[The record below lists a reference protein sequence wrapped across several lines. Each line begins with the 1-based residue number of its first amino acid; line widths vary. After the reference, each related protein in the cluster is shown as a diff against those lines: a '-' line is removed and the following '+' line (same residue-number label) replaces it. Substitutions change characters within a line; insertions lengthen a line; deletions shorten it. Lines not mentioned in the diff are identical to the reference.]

1 MPGIDHFFVFLT
13 AGLLLNISPGPDML
27 YVATRSSTQG
37 RMAGIVSS
45 LGIGTGSLVHVTAAA
60 LGLSALIFYS
70 TLAFDVI
77 KWVGAGYL
85 VFLGLKA
92 IRSAQT
98 GETNEND
105 NLDHPPLSLPA
116 IYRKGIWINLLNPKV
131 ALFFM
136 AFLPQFVDPDSS
148 HFALNIILLG
158 LIFNVCGT
166 SVNIIVAFFFARLG
180 RWLARHRLFHKVKA
194 WLSGT
199 VYILLGIGIA
209 ISRR

>member
-92 IRSAQT
+92 IRSAHT